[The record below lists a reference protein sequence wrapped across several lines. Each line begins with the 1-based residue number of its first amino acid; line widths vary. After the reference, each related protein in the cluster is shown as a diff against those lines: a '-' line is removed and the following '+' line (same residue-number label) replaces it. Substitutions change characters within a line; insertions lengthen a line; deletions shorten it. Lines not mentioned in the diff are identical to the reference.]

1 MEHRW
6 GHRLS
11 TNIPVRLRCMQSRDS
26 GCRCLGC
33 LESISASGALIRT
46 ELGIRPAPNVVVQTL
61 APALG
66 LQGRELPAFIVR
78 TSSGEISVEW
88 TEFASTGVSAVM
100 TETMLNS
107 GGGDDERPMP
117 TLGRVRFCAL
127 ASAGHR
133 CAAEF
138 QSPPLRWRV
147 MRAEAPRS
155 PDCLPDD
162 KSVGEIYEGER
173 SLCSVHRTGVAVPQD
188 FSAPP
193 RYCITSRRV
202 RAAT

>member
-11 TNIPVRLRCMQSRDS
+11 ANIPVRLRCMQSPDS

-33 LESISASGALIRT
+33 LESVSASGALIRT
-46 ELGIRPAPNVVVQTL
+46 ELGIRPAPQVVVATL

-88 TEFASTGVSAVM
+88 TEFASTGVSALM
-100 TETMLNS
+100 TETILNS
-107 GGGDDERPMP
+107 GGGEDERPMP

-127 ASAGHR
+127 ASAR
-133 CAAEF
+133 FA
-138 QSPPLRWRV
+138 
-147 MRAEAPRS
+147 
-155 PDCLPDD
+155 
-162 KSVGEIYEGER
+162 
-173 SLCSVHRTGVAVPQD
+173 
-188 FSAPP
+188 
-193 RYCITSRRV
+193 
-202 RAAT
+202 

>member
-33 LESISASGALIRT
+33 LENVSASGALIRT
-46 ELGIRPAPNVVVQTL
+46 ELGIRPAPNVVVETL

-66 LQGRELPAFIVR
+66 LQGRELPASIVR
-78 TSSGEISVEW
+78 VSPGKISDEW
-88 TEFASTGVSAVM
+88 IEFASIGVSAVM

-107 GGGDDERPMP
+107 GGRHGERPMP

-127 ASAGHR
+127 ASAM
-133 CAAEF
+133 A
-138 QSPPLRWRV
+138 S
-147 MRAEAPRS
+147 
-155 PDCLPDD
+155 
-162 KSVGEIYEGER
+162 
-173 SLCSVHRTGVAVPQD
+173 
-188 FSAPP
+188 
-193 RYCITSRRV
+193 
-202 RAAT
+202 

>member
-11 TNIPVRLRCMQSRDS
+11 TNIPVRLRCIQSRDS

-46 ELGIRPAPNVVVQTL
+46 ELGI
-61 APALG
+61 LG

-88 TEFASTGVSAVM
+88 TEFASTGVSALM
-100 TETMLNS
+100 TETILNS
-107 GGGDDERPMP
+107 GGGEDERPMP

-127 ASAGHR
+127 ASAR
-133 CAAEF
+133 FA
-138 QSPPLRWRV
+138 
-147 MRAEAPRS
+147 
-155 PDCLPDD
+155 
-162 KSVGEIYEGER
+162 
-173 SLCSVHRTGVAVPQD
+173 
-188 FSAPP
+188 
-193 RYCITSRRV
+193 
-202 RAAT
+202 